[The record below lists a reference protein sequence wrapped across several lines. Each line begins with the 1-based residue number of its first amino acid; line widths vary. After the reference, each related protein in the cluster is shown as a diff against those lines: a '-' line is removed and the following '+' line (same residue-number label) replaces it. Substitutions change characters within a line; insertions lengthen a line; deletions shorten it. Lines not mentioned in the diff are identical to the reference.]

1 MYFQTCHTADQCKA
15 RYKELA
21 KQLHPD
27 KTSGDST
34 AFQEMQKQYE
44 AHLQELAAQAK
55 RKQNRVEFQKIANAI
70 LEIVKATKPEYYEL
84 LRAATQSPA
93 VSAITTLLNGYFP
106 KQVNQVNNI
115 LRMIQ

>member
-1 MYFQTCHTADQCKA
+1 MYFQNCHTADQCKA

-27 KTSGDST
+27 KTGGDST
-34 AFQEMQKQYE
+34 AFQQMQTEYE
-44 AHLQELAAQAK
+44 AHLQELATQAK
-55 RKQNRVEFQKIANAI
+55 REQNKIEFQKIVNAI
-70 LEIVKATKPEYYEL
+70 LEVVKATKPEYYEL
-84 LRAATQSPA
+84 LRGATQSPA
-93 VSAITTLLNGYFP
+93 VCAITTLLNGYFP